1 MSAMM
6 TGMNETMLAEAS
18 VRWIDLAAFVVM
30 GLLWLGVFAMLV
42 AIYKILRG
50 KARGDARWSEPG
62 M

>member
-1 MSAMM
+1 
-6 TGMNETMLAEAS
+6 MNETMLAEAS